1 MDYGPFLRS
10 RKQLAIQWLRLRHIP
25 VESGIEVKAVKK
37 NLFFFFFIIIIYKI
51 RRDMSNKIL
60 GPTPLHA
67 RHVTFNQEF
76 NPILGSTFGGVG
88 G

>member
-1 MDYGPFLRS
+1 MAQITPYS
-10 RKQLAIQWLRLRHIP
+10 RWIQYRGQ
-25 VESGIEVKAVKK
+25 SSKK
-37 NLFFFFFIIIIYKI
+37 KFVFFFFIIIIYKI

>member
-1 MDYGPFLRS
+1 
-10 RKQLAIQWLRLRHIP
+10 
-25 VESGIEVKAVKK
+25 
-37 NLFFFFFIIIIYKI
+37 
-51 RRDMSNKIL
+51 MSNKIL